1 MSRLVWTLRRT
12 QRHRKPHRLSIAVYA
27 KMNPCPRSHGKDP
40 LLECAR
46 VLERSSV
53 DCGDYIACTDFRARH
68 GAARVWLLKNRAMGY
83 GHAETGSDRP
93 VHRPDLRADP
103 PT

>member
-27 KMNPCPRSHGKDP
+27 KMNLCPWSHGKDP